1 MTTTQAGRQSPR
13 APLRMLVFLALV
25 AGAGCWWWPREG
37 DAGNRFIKAMNAGRA
52 AYNAGDAAKAITAF
66 ESAATALPT
75 SPDAQLNLANAYLL
89 GGQPELALVH
99 ALEAQTLQPGAGGAY
114 YLAGCALVRQGSFS
128 NAVQMLSIAKQI
140 DRTINPV
147 SFQLALAY
155 NGWGKIAEAATEL
168 EEVVEFDKDHPAAHY
183 QLSQIYLRQGRR
195 DDAQRELTEHQ
206 RVNAGKPQTTTDP
219 HKFELCKY
227 TEIRIPIVVAQPDA
241 EGVPVR
247 FVDNTSVA
255 FHGEQSHLQGPL
267 GIFDIDQRGWND
279 LLAVDS
285 RGGLA
290 LLWNSHGTFSAKSAP
305 FPSNAGKPNA
315 ILVGD
320 LQNDRFEDAIVL
332 GDNGSQ
338 VIRFATNG
346 AMFDATAISGLK
358 NLRAKAGVLTD
369 IDFIGKLGLVA
380 IEATNGTFRTYSALA
395 SMGTMQ
401 STPAVFREKRAATN
415 TPPIQNVTQITVD
428 DWDGDDLMDA
438 VLTRLDQPPLLLL
451 NRRGEGLQIATNAP
465 VWPAAKRVAMGDL
478 NNDLRTDIVF
488 LTADGLE
495 IQFGGLKQPL
505 RIALPQHHLREIRLL
520 DYDNDG
526 WLDLAA
532 WGDDGLHLW
541 RNRGAAGFLET
552 TVALGLQSLT
562 GKVVG
567 IAAADFDKDGDI
579 DMVVDLGPDG
589 LRYWRNDGANA
600 NGLLKLRPVGNRSN
614 ASGLGLRIEI
624 TGENWQTIRTVSSL
638 PVEIGVGKR
647 TKLESVVAR
656 WFDNQLSDT
665 EVVVTRGESHPLLE
679 IVTQNTGSCPYLYA
693 WDGRSY
699 RFVTDILSAAPLGLP
714 AFEGVYIQDDP
725 EEFVRIGDESSF
737 PLKNGRYV
745 VQVTEELREA
755 LYLDYA
761 RLVAVDHPFDLE
773 VQPTSKLLPKPPFAK
788 HGVAPLSHRHAL
800 RKATRLDGTDVTGQL
815 AERDGKRAGPP
826 GLRGPQMRG
835 NAVPHGYILDFGPL
849 DIGKHWVLALTG
861 WLRFGGGM
869 GNMAASHDPDAP
881 YPFPVLEASVDGTT
895 WQKLDVEAGTPAG
908 KTKTVLTD
916 LYNKLPPGTRYLK
929 LTEAFDLYWD
939 CAELWEAAEPSSI
952 VQTKLEPVSTDL
964 HWRGYSVN
972 ATLPFEEPLTP
983 EYDHLIQK
991 AWWRITP
998 SGWATH
1004 YGPVPELLHSKD
1016 SAVAIVSGGDEL
1028 TLEFDPAQLPPIPA
1042 GWVRTFFFQSVGWDK
1057 DSDYHVAEGDRIEPL
1072 PWHGLDAQHYG
1083 TQPRPAL
1090 PGDAL
1095 HTRYNTRWIGPETF
1109 VHSESHRRR
1118 TGN

>member
-1 MTTTQAGRQSPR
+1 
-13 APLRMLVFLALV
+13 
-25 AGAGCWWWPREG
+25 
-37 DAGNRFIKAMNAGRA
+37 MNAGRA
-52 AYNAGDAAKAITAF
+52 AYNAGDAAKAIAAF
-66 ESAATALPT
+66 QIAVAADPT
-75 SPDAQLNLANAYLL
+75 SPDAQLNLANACLL

-99 ALEAQTLQPGAGGAY
+99 AQEAQTLQPGAGGGY
-114 YLAGCALVRQGSFS
+114 DLAGCALVRQGSFS
-128 NAVQMLSIAKQI
+128 NAVQALSIAKQI

-195 DDAQRELTEHQ
+195 DDAQRELAEHQ

-227 TEIRIPIVVAQPDA
+227 TEIRIPIVVAQPDL
-241 EGVPVR
+241 EGIPVH
-247 FVDNTSVA
+247 FTDNTGVA
-255 FHGEQSHLQGPL
+255 FHGEQSHLRGPL
-267 GIFDIDQRGWND
+267 GVFDLDQRGWND
-279 LLAVDS
+279 LLTADS
-285 RGGLA
+285 GGGLA
-290 LLWNSHGTFSAKSAP
+290 LLWNSNGVFSAKGAP
-305 FPSNAGKPNA
+305 FPSNAGKPKA

-320 LQNDRFEDAIVL
+320 LQNDRFEDAVIL
-332 GDNGSQ
+332 GENGSQ

-358 NLRAKAGVLTD
+358 NLHAQAGVLTD

-380 IEATNGTFRTYSALA
+380 IDSTNGTFHTYSALA

-401 STPAVFREKRAATN
+401 STPAVFREKRVPTN
-415 TPPIQNVTQITVD
+415 TPAIRNITQITVD

-438 VLTRLDQPPLLLL
+438 VLTRVDQPPLLLL

-465 VWPAAKRVAMGDL
+465 IWPVAKWVTMGDL

-488 LTADGLE
+488 LTADGFE
-495 IQFGGLKQPL
+495 VQFGGLKLPL
-505 RIALPQHHLREIRLL
+505 RISLPQHRLREVKLI

-532 WGDDGLHLW
+532 WGEGGLRIW
-541 RNRGAAGFLET
+541 RNRGTAGFLET
-552 TVALGLQSLT
+552 TAALGLQTLT
-562 GKVVG
+562 GNISG
-567 IAAADFDKDGDI
+567 LTAADFDKDGDL
-579 DMVVDLGPDG
+579 DLVLDLGADG
-589 LRYWRNDGANA
+589 LRFWRNDGANA

-614 ASGLGLRIEI
+614 ASGLGLRVEV
-624 TGENWQTIRTVSSL
+624 TGENWQTIRTVGSL

-665 EVVVTRGESHPLLE
+665 EVVVNRAEIHPLLE

-693 WDGRSY
+693 WDGRTF

-737 PLKNGRYV
+737 PPKDGKYV

-761 RLVAVDHPFDLE
+761 RLVAVDHPAGIE
-773 VQPTSKLLPKPPFAK
+773 AQPTSKLLPKPPFAH
-788 HGVAPLSHRHAL
+788 HGVAALAHRTAL
-800 RKATRLDGTDVTGQL
+800 KKATRLDGADVTRL
-815 AERDGKRAGPP
+815 LEERDGKRAGPP
-826 GLRGPQMRG
+826 ALRGPQMRG
-835 NAVPHGYILDFGPL
+835 SAAPHGYILDFGPL
-849 DIGKHWVLALTG
+849 DTSKHWVLALTG

-869 GNMAASHDPDAP
+869 GNMAASHDPEAP
-881 YPFPVLEASVDGTT
+881 YPFPVLEASADGKA
-895 WQKLDVEAGTPAG
+895 WQRVPVEAGAPAG

-916 LYNKLPPGTRYLK
+916 LYNKLPAGTRYLK

-939 CAELWEAAEPSSI
+939 CAELWESVESSSI
-952 VQTKLEPVSTDL
+952 AQTALEPVRTDL

-983 EYDHLIQK
+983 EYDHLVQR

-1004 YGPVPELLHSKD
+1004 YGPIPELLHAKD

-1028 TLEFDPAQLPPIPA
+1028 TLEFDPAQLPPKPA

-1083 TQPRPAL
+1083 TQIRPPM
-1090 PGDAL
+1090 PGDVL
-1095 HTRYNTRWIGPETF
+1095 HSRYNTRWVGPETF
-1109 VHSESHRRR
+1109 AHSEKKRPR
-1118 TGN
+1118 GNN